1 QMPMALPS
9 IMTGINQTLM
19 LSLSMAVIAAMIGAG
34 GLGAVVFRSI
44 TRVEVGPGF
53 EAGLAIVLLAIL
65 LDRLSQNL
73 ARPSKGPERVAP
85 RAPEPA

>member
-1 QMPMALPS
+1 
-9 IMTGINQTLM
+9 MTGINQTLM

-73 ARPSKGPERVAP
+73 ARPSKGPERVAA